1 MSTPN
6 PRHCKLEGLALYA
19 PRRAR
24 THTATVEER
33 WRAKLERIAAA
44 ISSVEAIEA
53 ERGIGSSTPAPQ
65 EPTSPAEDL
74 QTLHSQSSPAEAAD
88 RPAFAAD
95 EHPLDAGARSS
106 GQLQQQ
112 SSPGET
118 VNWPAFAVD
127 EHTLGGRAH
136 TSDQVQQRSSPGQ
149 AADWDAFAT
158 HECPLDTGAAIPDHL
173 QHHLPR
179 DPEPRP
185 EPPIR
190 IAYSAALPMLIRT
203 SFIVCGAAMATF
215 GLAAILTFPSD
226 GHSRGNASNNFTI
239 APGASGVSHGIGAT
253 SAGRGMTG

>member
-74 QTLHSQSSPAEAAD
+74 QTLHSQSSP
-88 RPAFAAD
+88 
-95 EHPLDAGARSS
+95 
-106 GQLQQQ
+106 
-112 SSPGET
+112 
-118 VNWPAFAVD
+118 
-127 EHTLGGRAH
+127 
-136 TSDQVQQRSSPGQ
+136 GQ

-173 QHHLPR
+173 QHHLPH

-185 EPPIR
+185 
-190 IAYSAALPMLIRT
+190 
-203 SFIVCGAAMATF
+203 
-215 GLAAILTFPSD
+215 
-226 GHSRGNASNNFTI
+226 
-239 APGASGVSHGIGAT
+239 
-253 SAGRGMTG
+253 